1 MEEEK
6 RKTPKQNGFER
17 PYDELQ
23 ILSWFLFPAFVVFWF
38 LAILPVLSAPL
49 NIILSVAFTGIFV
62 TVIVYAYRTIVSN
75 PMDRYQHYSTELLN
89 EVNPKHCYICDR
101 DVFPLSLHC
110 RICRKCVDGF
120 DHHCKWLNTCI
131 GRHNYK
137 IFYVT
142 LSSATYLVV
151 FELIVEICLFV
162 IYIVNKEPLA
172 QNLSSFYSTSPSNV
186 DSWFV
191 SLCVMVALM
200 TPVCVLLVQLWSFH
214 VGLIRDKTT
223 TYAYLR
229 NLQQEKAEKM
239 RNLRLGIKDG
249 NKKKSKGK
257 KKSNRKNKD
266 DKGGAGAVYPA
277 DYNSEDDDNTNH
289 GRSLLESIF
298 FCASKDRSN
307 LMHLPFEDDKIVD
320 HNKQKNVVK
329 ASESSVATNS
339 VVSADDIRLPERID
353 KTSTV

>member
-1 MEEEK
+1 MEEERK
-6 RKTPKQNGFER
+6 KTPKQNGFEQ

-23 ILSWFLFPAFVVFWF
+23 ILSWILFPAFVVFWF

-49 NIILSVAFTGIFV
+49 NIILTVVFTGIFV
-62 TVIVYAYRTIVSN
+62 TVIVYAYKTIVSN
-75 PMDRYQHYSTELLN
+75 PMDRYQHYSTDLIYD
-89 EVNPKHCYICDR
+89 VNPKHCYICDR

-151 FELIVEICLFV
+151 FEVIVEICLIV
-162 IYIVNKEPLA
+162 LYIINKESLA
-172 QNLSSFYSTSPSNV
+172 QKLSSFYNTSSSNI
-186 DSWFV
+186 DGWFV
-191 SLCVMVALM
+191 SLCIMTALM
-200 TPVCVLLVQLWSFH
+200 VPVCILLVQLWTFH
-214 VGLIRDKTT
+214 VALIRDKTT

-239 RNLRLGIKDG
+239 RKLRLGIKDD
-249 NKKKSKGK
+249 NKKKDGRK
-257 KKSNRKNKD
+257 KKSSRKNND

-277 DYNSEDDDNTNH
+277 DYNGNGNDNTGH
-289 GRSLLESIF
+289 YRGLFESIF
-298 FCASKDRSN
+298 FCASNDRSN

-320 HNKQKNVVK
+320 DNKQK
-329 ASESSVATNS
+329 S
-339 VVSADDIRLPERID
+339 VVEASDTNIATTAVVSTDDIRLPERVD
-353 KTSTV
+353 KTTTV